1 MADTQGPFTPEEAV
15 QYLSAMRA
23 RIPDFQFIEPR
34 EKRKLVRAAN
44 IGISLVSSATNAIDG
59 SPALRGAFERDAESL
74 RTETESLLRWSQ
86 VLEEIDALRSGIVG
100 SITFRRHRVGGVAL
114 RVYQVS
120 RQLSRYKE
128 NADLLPH
135 IEAMKRAAG
144 FGRRR
149 AVAETPVTPPAA
161 PQK

>member
-1 MADTQGPFTPEEAV
+1 MADTQVPFTAEEAV
-15 QYLSAMRA
+15 QYVRAMRD
-23 RIPDFQFIEPR
+23 RVPDFRFMESA
-34 EKRKLVRAAN
+34 EKRKLARAAN
-44 IGISLVSSATNAIDG
+44 IGISLVSSATNAIDA
-59 SPALRGAFERDAESL
+59 SVALRGAFERDAESL

-100 SITFRRHRVGGVAL
+100 SVTFRRHRVGGVAL

-144 FGRRR
+144 FGQRR
-149 AVAETPVTPPAA
+149 AVAETPPIAP